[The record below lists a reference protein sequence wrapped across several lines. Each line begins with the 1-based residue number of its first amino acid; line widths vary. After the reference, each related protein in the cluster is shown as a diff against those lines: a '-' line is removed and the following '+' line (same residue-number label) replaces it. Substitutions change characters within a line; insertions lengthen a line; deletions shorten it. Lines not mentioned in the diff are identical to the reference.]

1 MRRRDRLPRVIAVRP
16 LRGRVIEVSFDDGVV
31 RRHDVSHLNAGVFA
45 QLRDDAFFR
54 RVFVDEEL
62 GTVSW
67 PGELDLDPLV
77 LHGDYEPA
85 RR

>member
-1 MRRRDRLPRVIAVRP
+1 MPRVVAVRP
-16 LRGRVIEVSFDDGVV
+16 LRDRVIEVAFDDGVV
-31 RRHDVSHLNAGVFA
+31 REHDVSHLNTGIFEP
-45 QLRDDAFFR
+45 LRDDAFFN
-54 RVFVDEEL
+54 RVFVDHEL

-85 RR
+85 RRAG